1 MSFEMKNSESK
12 PQRPLFYG
20 WWIVVAASI
29 MGIFGN
35 GSISNGFP
43 RFFEPI
49 RSDLDISYVRMSL
62 IFSLA
67 RAEVGIDGPLMGWL
81 VDRYGARPMV
91 FIGGLLAGFGLMLL
105 SAANSYWY
113 FVFLFV
119 GAISIGKTAAFGQ
132 TLMAVVNQWF
142 IRGKA
147 MALSTLMASFAGGG
161 ALMVLLLDIGISNIG
176 WRSTLFY
183 TGLLIVVLTIPVSLV
198 IYSKPEDMGLRPD
211 GDESSSSGSD
221 IDQEEVPYEQDP
233 IEGNFSVQQALR
245 TKAFWLILIGVITR
259 VSATNAIMVHIFPIL
274 QLKGMDER
282 TASTCVAAMY
292 LLAIPLRFLLGI
304 AAGKFSSRKI
314 LFSGMFMG
322 AIGIMAVWGI
332 PGMVGVVMFIVGLS
346 IVEGITSVNWLM
358 VGEYFGRLRY
368 ATLMG
373 IMIFFNSLGMFIA
386 PLFAGF
392 VRDHTDNYDLVLL
405 TFAPI
410 LVLSAISFAM
420 AAKPMRPK
428 LFIDNHDKTP
438 F

>member
-1 MSFEMKNSESK
+1 MNGSESK
-12 PQRPLFYG
+12 PQRFFFYG
-20 WWIVVAASI
+20 WWIVIASSI

-49 RSDLDISYVRMSL
+49 RSDLDISYFRMSL

-81 VDRYGARPMV
+81 VDRYGARPMI
-91 FIGGLLAGFGLMLL
+91 FIGGLLAGGGLMFL
-105 SAANSYWY
+105 SAAHNYWY

-147 MALSTLMASFAGGG
+147 VALSTLMASFAAGG

-183 TGLLIVVLTIPVSLV
+183 TGLLIVLLTIPVSLV
-198 IYSKPEDMGLRPD
+198 IYSKPEDIGLLPD
-211 GDESSSSGSD
+211 GGEPRSSGSG
-221 IDQEEVPYEQDP
+221 IDPEEISQEPDS
-233 IEGNFSVQQALR
+233 IEGNFNVQQALR
-245 TKAFWLILIGVITR
+245 TKSFWLILTGVITR
-259 VSATNAIMVHIFPIL
+259 VSATNAIMVHIFPML
-274 QLKGMDER
+274 QLKGMNES
-282 TASTCVAAMY
+282 TASTSVAAMY

-314 LFSGMFMG
+314 LFWGMFVG
-322 AIGIMAVWGI
+322 AVGILALWGT
-332 PGMVGVVMFIVGLS
+332 PGMAGVAMFIVGLS

-392 VRDHTDNYDLVLL
+392 VRDRTDNYDLVLL
-405 TFAPI
+405 TFAPV
-410 LVLSAISFAM
+410 LVLSAISFGLAS
-420 AAKPMRPK
+420 KPVLPK
-428 LFIDNHDKTP
+428 LFIDNHANT
-438 F
+438 

>member
-1 MSFEMKNSESK
+1 
-12 PQRPLFYG
+12 
-20 WWIVVAASI
+20 
-29 MGIFGN
+29 
-35 GSISNGFP
+35 
-43 RFFEPI
+43 
-49 RSDLDISYVRMSL
+49 
-62 IFSLA
+62 
-67 RAEVGIDGPLMGWL
+67 
-81 VDRYGARPMV
+81 
-91 FIGGLLAGFGLMLL
+91 
-105 SAANSYWY
+105 
-113 FVFLFV
+113 
-119 GAISIGKTAAFGQ
+119 
-132 TLMAVVNQWF
+132 
-142 IRGKA
+142 
-147 MALSTLMASFAGGG
+147 
-161 ALMVLLLDIGISNIG
+161 
-176 WRSTLFY
+176 
-183 TGLLIVVLTIPVSLV
+183 
-198 IYSKPEDMGLRPD
+198 
-211 GDESSSSGSD
+211 
-221 IDQEEVPYEQDP
+221 
-233 IEGNFSVQQALR
+233 
-245 TKAFWLILIGVITR
+245 
-259 VSATNAIMVHIFPIL
+259 MVHIFPIL

-373 IMIFFNSLGMFIA
+373 IMICFNSLGMFIA

-428 LFIDNHDKTP
+428 LFIDNHDKTA

>member
-1 MSFEMKNSESK
+1 MSFEMKNSEPK

-62 IFSLA
+62 IFGLA

-81 VDRYGARPMV
+81 VDRYGARPMI

-105 SAANSYWY
+105 STANSYWY

-183 TGLLIVVLTIPVSLV
+183 TGLLIAVLTIPVSLV

-211 GDESSSSGSD
+211 GDESTSSGSD
-221 IDQEEVPYEQDP
+221 ID
-233 IEGNFSVQQALR
+233 
-245 TKAFWLILIGVITR
+245 
-259 VSATNAIMVHIFPIL
+259 
-274 QLKGMDER
+274 
-282 TASTCVAAMY
+282 
-292 LLAIPLRFLLGI
+292 
-304 AAGKFSSRKI
+304 
-314 LFSGMFMG
+314 
-322 AIGIMAVWGI
+322 
-332 PGMVGVVMFIVGLS
+332 
-346 IVEGITSVNWLM
+346 
-358 VGEYFGRLRY
+358 
-368 ATLMG
+368 
-373 IMIFFNSLGMFIA
+373 
-386 PLFAGF
+386 
-392 VRDHTDNYDLVLL
+392 
-405 TFAPI
+405 
-410 LVLSAISFAM
+410 
-420 AAKPMRPK
+420 
-428 LFIDNHDKTP
+428 
-438 F
+438 